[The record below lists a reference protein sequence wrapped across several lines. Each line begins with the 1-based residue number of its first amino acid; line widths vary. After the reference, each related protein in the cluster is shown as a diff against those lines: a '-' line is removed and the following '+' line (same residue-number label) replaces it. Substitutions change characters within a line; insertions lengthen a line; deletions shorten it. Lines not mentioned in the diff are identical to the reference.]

1 MDDPIQEGF
10 GYEGKGIVLWLTT
23 LADPSKPT
31 VAELAAG
38 VPISGGLYGPTGYA
52 LNPTRNRRPITRYA
66 SEQELSAA
74 GTVKF
79 ELTLLYVYNR
89 ENPTEVEGI
98 LGTKGVAGYLVH
110 ALGYDAGHTFA
121 TGDKINDVVPI
132 RTSASDDVPQTA
144 NTEAHK
150 TTMPDII
157 GRVEQ
162 EVTVVAA

>member
-23 LADPSKPT
+23 LADPSAPT

-52 LNPTRNRRPITRYA
+52 LNATRNRRPITRYA
-66 SEQELSAA
+66 SDQELSAA

-79 ELTLLYVYNR
+79 ELTLLYVFNR
-89 ENPTEVEGI
+89 ETPTVVEGI
-98 LGTKGVAGYLVH
+98 LGVKGVAGYIVH
-110 ALGYDAGHTFA
+110 ALGYEAGHTFA
-121 TGDKINDVVPI
+121 ADDKIDEVVPI
-132 RTSASDDVPQTA
+132 RTTDSDNVPQTA

-150 TTMPDII
+150 TTMPEII

-162 EVTVVAA
+162 EVTVVA